1 MWVRRV
7 GVWQPRDRIINDI
20 YFAKRFIVF
29 SLDVGKR
36 GENKVEE
43 ALVATKNILQIY
55 TKIII
60 NYTHVQKSEFLNE

>member
-7 GVWQPRDRIINDI
+7 GVWWPRDRIINDI

-36 GENKVEE
+36 GENRVEE

-55 TKIII
+55 TK
-60 NYTHVQKSEFLNE
+60 KSTVHLYRNLSDFMN